1 MVEINVVVLRK
12 GHSRCDPKAA
22 AVVARVILGIR
33 KIGIPRPRHFG
44 IYYELHDAHFKPM
57 SGTGDW

>member
-1 MVEINVVVLRK
+1 MGEINVGVLRK

-33 KIGIPRPRHFG
+33 KIGIPRPRHFD
-44 IYYELHDAHFKPM
+44 ICCEIHDAHFKPM
-57 SGTGDW
+57 SGSRDR